1 MFKRILVAYDGSD
14 HAARAFDVALD
25 LASKMS
31 SRLEIVQVEPHPTA
45 SNWVTELGRSGND
58 ELSKA
63 AAQSLTPLWS
73 QARARGVKDV
83 SGDVLYG
90 EPAHE
95 IARYAK
101 DNQVDLVVMG
111 RRGRGR
117 IEGLVLGSVSS
128 HLTSHADCAV
138 LTVR

>member
-1 MFKRILVAYDGSD
+1 MFKKILVAYDGSD
-14 HAARAFDVALD
+14 HASRAFEVALD
-25 LASKMS
+25 LAAKLS

-45 SNWVTELGRSGND
+45 SSWVTEIGRAGND
-58 ELSKA
+58 ELTKA
-63 AAQSLTPLWS
+63 AAQALTPLWAK
-73 QARARGVKDV
+73 ARTHGVKDV

-101 DNQVDLVVMG
+101 DNGVDLVVMG

-138 LTVR
+138 LTVK